1 MERLRGRCRTQALH
15 RPKRPTGERGRSRG
29 GYHGVVGA
37 RPSVGAGTGGSRA
50 ALLASATCL
59 FAERGPGAVSARA
72 IARHAGVNYAL
83 IHRHFGTKEG
93 LLEAV
98 LAELSAGLDEDL
110 ALPRHG
116 DRAAALLVDHEDLW
130 RILAFLSLEN
140 QDWVTSHIGTHAG
153 FLALSDVIE
162 STESDAEVARVRAGV
177 GAAMVMGW
185 VILRPF
191 IDRLA
196 DIGDIDDDKIQS
208 ELNDAVRRVLLP
220 PGSIIDLDVVD
231 LSRTD
236 AQAET

>member
-1 MERLRGRCRTQALH
+1 M
-15 RPKRPTGERGRSRG
+15 
-29 GYHGVVGA
+29 GA

-59 FAERGPGAVSARA
+59 FAERGPGAVSARE

-83 IHRHFGTKEG
+83 IHRHFGTKDG
-93 LLEAV
+93 LLQAV
-98 LAELSAGLDEDL
+98 LLELSSSLDDDL

-116 DRAAALLVDHEDLW
+116 DRAAALLADHEDLW

-140 QDWVTSHIGTHAG
+140 QEWVTSHVGTHTG
-153 FLALSDVIE
+153 FQALSDVVRA
-162 STESDAEVARVRAGV
+162 TESDAETARVRAGV

-196 DIGDIDDDKIQS
+196 ELGDIDESKIQAV
-208 ELNDAVRRVLLP
+208 LNDSVQRVLLP
-220 PGSIIDLDVVD
+220 PGSAIDLDVVD
-231 LSRTD
+231 LTRSDRD
-236 AQAET
+236 GAAETDVAEGA